1 MTAARVVVVNAG
13 VPAVPRKLAQA
24 FAEDAVAIASW
35 AEAVRAARGSVVAVA
50 AGGAASRRG
59 ATARRRGVG
68 GAGRTW

>member
-35 AEAVRAARGSVVAVA
+35 AEAHGFAEDAEEMRRFAARLRGALAREAVVA
-50 AGGAASRRG
+50 G
-59 ATARRRGVG
+59 
-68 GAGRTW
+68 